1 MSQLRDRIVAAQ
13 EELARQAPAPP
24 PVARRSDPLASDPD
38 ATTPGHEPPDAAL
51 TAAEQRDLD
60 DPMIPTPAPPPPAPR
75 SSLPAGVHAEV
86 HRRVVRDLG
95 PLLFDD
101 TVHDDELEVRLRATI
116 AEAFEEAG
124 IPLGGGLYNQ
134 FASDIRDDVVGYGP
148 IDAVLRDDS
157 VTEVMVNG
165 PDIIFVERN
174 GKVEEIA
181 SGFVDAA
188 HVRRII
194 DKIVSHVGRRID
206 ESSPMVDARLPD
218 GSRVNAIIQ
227 PLAIDGP
234 FLTIRKFARDPFMAA
249 DLVRFGTLDERSVRF
264 LRACIEGRLNIVVSG
279 GTGTGKTTLLNVLS
293 SFIPNDERIVTV
305 EDAKELQLHQRH
317 VLCMETR
324 PPNVER
330 VGEITIRDLVK
341 NSLRMRP
348 DRIVVGEC
356 RGGEALD
363 MLQAMNTGHDGSM
376 TTVHS
381 NSPRDALSRIETL
394 TLMAGF
400 DLPIRA
406 IREQMA
412 SAVDLVVQLSRLR
425 DGSRRVTHI
434 TEVDGMEGE
443 KITMQDIFLFDYH
456 AGLDDNGRHQGVLEP
471 TGVRPGFAEKLED
484 AGIPM
489 GGDIFEAAGGR
500 SLQERME
507 DLR

>member
-1 MSQLRDRIVAAQ
+1 VSALRQRLQA
-13 EELARQAPAPP
+13 ARQDLGAVEPVPLVEDPVDHPVDGTPEVADHLKPA
-24 PVARRSDPLASDPD
+24 V
-38 ATTPGHEPPDAAL
+38 
-51 TAAEQRDLD
+51 
-60 DPMIPTPAPPPPAPR
+60 APPPPEKRP
-75 SSLPAGVHAEV
+75 SLPPAIYAEV
-86 HRRVVRDLG
+86 HRKVVKDLG
-95 PLLFDD
+95 PLLYDD
-101 TVHDDELEVRLRATI
+101 SVHGDELEKRLMETI
-116 AEAFEEAG
+116 VEAFIEARLPTEG
-124 IPLGGGLYNQ
+124 EQFHQ
-134 FASDIRDDVVGYGP
+134 FADGIRNDVVGYGP
-148 IDAVLRDDS
+148 IEEYLNDDS

-165 PDIIFVERN
+165 PDIVFVERA
-174 GKVEEIA
+174 GKVIEVP
-181 SGFVDAA
+181 SGFVDGN
-188 HVRRII
+188 HVRRVI
-194 DKIVSHVGRRID
+194 DKIVANVGRRVD

-218 GSRVNAIIQ
+218 GSRVNAVIP
-227 PLAIDGP
+227 PLALDGP
-234 FLTIRKFARDPFMAA
+234 FLTIRKFSADPFMAA

-264 LRACIEGRLNIVVSG
+264 LRACIEGSLNIVVSG

-330 VGEITIRDLVK
+330 TGEITIRDLVK

-406 IREQMA
+406 IREQVA
-412 SAVDLVVQLSRLR
+412 SAVDLIVQLTRLR
-425 DGSRRVTHI
+425 DGTRRVTHI

-443 KITMQDIFLFDYH
+443 KITLQDIFLFDFQ
-456 AGLDDNGRHQGVLEP
+456 AGVDNTGRHQGRLEP
-471 TGVRPGFAEKLED
+471 TGVRPAFAEKLED

-489 GGDIFEAAGGR
+489 TGDIFEAEGTR
-500 SLQERME
+500 TLKDRMAE
-507 DLR
+507 LR

>member
-1 MSQLRDRIVAAQ
+1 MSQLRERIAAART
-13 EELARQAPAPP
+13 ELAPP
-24 PVARRSDPLASDPD
+24 PLSGAD
-38 ATTPGHEPPDAAL
+38 
-51 TAAEQRDLD
+51 DLD
-60 DPMIPTPAPPPPAPR
+60 GAGNEVEQVEDILRPAAPPPPPQPR
-75 SSLPAGVHAEV
+75 ASLPPDVHAEV
-86 HRRVVRDLG
+86 HRRVVKDLG

-101 TVHDDELEVRLRATI
+101 TVHDAELEPRLRETI
-116 AEAFEEAG
+116 EAAFEAAG
-124 IPLGGGLYNQ
+124 VVADGALYEQ
-134 FASDIRDDVVGYGP
+134 FATDIRNDVIGYGP
-148 IDAVLRDDS
+148 IEALLNDET

-165 PDIIFVERN
+165 PDIVFVERS
-174 GKVEEIA
+174 GKVEEVA
-181 SGFVDAA
+181 SGFVDAQ
-188 HVRRII
+188 HVRRVI

-218 GSRVNAIIQ
+218 GSRVNAIIP

-234 FLTIRKFARDPFMAA
+234 FLTIRKFAREPFMAV
-249 DLVRFGTLDERSVRF
+249 DLVGFGTLDERSVRF

-293 SFIPNDERIVTV
+293 SFIPNGERIVTV

-330 VGEITIRDLVK
+330 AGEVTIRDLVR

-400 DLPIRA
+400 DLPVRA
-406 IREQMA
+406 IREQVA
-412 SAVDLVVQLSRLR
+412 SAVDLIVQLSRLR
-425 DGSRRVTHI
+425 DGTRRVTHI
-434 TEVDGMEGE
+434 TEVDGMEGD
-443 KITMQDIFLFDYH
+443 KITLQDIYLFDFH
-456 AGLDDNGRHQGVLEP
+456 AGVDALGRHQGILEP
-471 TGVRPGFAEKLED
+471 TGVRPTFAEKLED
-484 AGIPM
+484 AGLVI
-489 GGDIFEAAGGR
+489 GGDMFSAQDGDDRRAR
-500 SLQERME
+500 SHT
-507 DLR
+507 LR